1 MGIVSVI
8 TRVLNNES
16 IMRDLYINEPVL
28 ESGWYYSDEVK
39 VPGTGNATLNEGH
52 VIADSLMVCPNTY
65 NITPQYSTIYRDSDQ
80 VYM

>member
-28 ESGWYYSDEVK
+28 ESGWYYSDEAK
-39 VPGTGNATLNEGH
+39 VPGTENATLNEGH
-52 VIADSLMVCPNTY
+52 VIVLIRSAACPML
-65 NITPQYSTIYRDSDQ
+65 TISPRKTAP
-80 VYM
+80 